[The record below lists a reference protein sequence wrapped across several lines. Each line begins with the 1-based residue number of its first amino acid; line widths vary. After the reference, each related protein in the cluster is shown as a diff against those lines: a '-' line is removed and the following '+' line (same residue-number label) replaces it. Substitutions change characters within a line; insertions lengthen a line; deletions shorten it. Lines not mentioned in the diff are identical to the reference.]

1 MRYRPSLPLALD
13 GITFSVTP
21 KEKVG
26 IVGRTGSGKSSLCN
40 VLYRMYPLTWG
51 TIHIDGVNIAHMGLH
66 RLRRSMAVI
75 PQDPTLFAG
84 TIRFNLDPSRE
95 FTDDQLWSALEKTFL
110 KDMVSSLENKLDSNV
125 TEGGRNL
132 SVGERQL
139 MCMARAILRQVRIVV
154 LDEATGSLDV
164 SMDRLVQKCL
174 SEALSDCTVLMIAH
188 RFENVL
194 AMNKLLYM
202 SQAKV
207 APLTSMS

>member
-1 MRYRPSLPLALD
+1 LRYRPSLPLALD